1 MMVHV
6 DATEVEKESEV
17 EAFAVQNESPASDLN
32 QSDDNK
38 GDVYDEIAEEVDEFV
53 QKDDPQSPKTE
64 STSMVAKPNIIRT
77 LVSQFRQ
84 KHIISMSFSY
94 KE

>member
-6 DATEVEKESEV
+6 DAAEVEKESEV

-53 QKDDPQSPKTE
+53 QKDDPQTPTNRVDVHGGQTKYNPYVSIAISTE
-64 STSMVAKPNIIRT
+64 THHFNV
-77 LVSQFRQ
+77 LQL
-84 KHIISMSFSY
+84 
-94 KE
+94 